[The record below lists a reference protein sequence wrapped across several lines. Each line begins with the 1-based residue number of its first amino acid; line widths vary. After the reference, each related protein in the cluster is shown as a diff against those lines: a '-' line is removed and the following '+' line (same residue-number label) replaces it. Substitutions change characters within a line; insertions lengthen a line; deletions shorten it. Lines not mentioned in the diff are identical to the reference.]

1 MDGSTATNA
10 LAGLRIAVG
19 AGAYATPALAGTL
32 FGLEPKRNPQAPYL
46 ARLFGVR
53 DVALAGGTL
62 ASSGAERRTWLLAGL
77 ACDVADAAA
86 ALLGHREGHLSGPIA
101 ALLATPA
108 LAAIALGA
116 IALQGADDDVLATS
130 A

>member
-1 MDGSTATNA
+1 VNGATATNA

-32 FGLEPKRNPQAPYL
+32 FGLEPKRNPQSPYL
-46 ARLFGVR
+46 ARLFGIR

-62 ASSGAERRTWLLAGL
+62 ASSGAEQRTWLVAGVV
-77 ACDVADAAA
+77 CDAADAAA
-86 ALLGHREGHLSGPIA
+86 ALLGHRAGYLSGPTA
-101 ALLATPA
+101 ALLAAPA
-108 LAAIALGA
+108 LAAVALGA
-116 IALQGADDDVLATS
+116 IALQGADDDVLASS